1 MASVDRNTFN
11 GLAKMTDVNAGGH
24 SELDPF
30 NGVFVFGMDAF
41 PAFAMVSQSAMKNQT
56 IDGGYG
62 RAFNAGRGLV
72 GEGGDTGP
80 GVVGI
85 AGSVIARPFKDSPRI
100 LWEGPFPGQGW
111 RAGVVGFGADPGA
124 RGERGGGGDAVGVLG
139 FAEKSLGI
147 WGASTAMPG
156 VFGSSSAHCGV
167 YGWSQTTGVIG
178 DGKSGQCGVEGF
190 GNSYG
195 VYGHVNYSNPNPDGI
210 GVFGVAGIDLDNLDS
225 YTGRAGVFVGPVE
238 VHADLTVLGNQVV
251 WGTKSAAAKHTD
263 GSYRLLYCVE
273 SAESQFEDFGEA
285 RLSKGR
291 AKVRLDRDFAA
302 VADTRHYH
310 VFLTAYGD
318 SNGLYVANRTAQGFE
333 VREQGGGTSGVRF
346 SYRVV
351 AKRKHVTTKRFQKIK
366 MPTKPKLPASMA
378 PPETDVESLR
388 AGTKRAARTKQ
399 TKR

>member
-1 MASVDRNTFN
+1 MASVDRDTFN

-30 NGVFVFGMDAF
+30 DGVFVFGMDAF

-85 AGSVIARPFKDSPRI
+85 AGDVIARPFKDTPRT

-124 RGERGGGGDAVGVLG
+124 RGERGAGNAVGVLG
-139 FAEKSLGI
+139 FAEKSHGV

-156 VFGSSSAHCGV
+156 VFGTASRHAGV
-167 YGWSQTTGVIG
+167 YGWSEATAVVG
-178 DGKSGQCGVEGF
+178 DGNSGQIGVEGS
-190 GNSYG
+190 GNTWG
-195 VYGHVNYSNPNPDGI
+195 VYGHVNYANPNADGA
-210 GVFGVAGIDLDNLDS
+210 GVFGAAAIDLGGGPPV
-225 YTGRAGVFVGPVE
+225 GRAGVFVGPVD
-238 VHADLTVLGNQVV
+238 VIGDLTCTGDWVA
-251 WGTKSAAAKHTD
+251 WGTKAAAAKHTD
-263 GSYRLLYCVE
+263 GSHRLLYCVE
-273 SAESQFEDFGEA
+273 SPESQFEDFGEA
-285 RLSKGR
+285 RLVKGR
-291 AKVRLDRDFAA
+291 ADVRLDRDFAA

-310 VFLTAYGD
+310 VFLTPYGD
-318 SNGLYVANRTAQGFE
+318 SNGLYVSNRNRNGFQ

-346 SYRVV
+346 SYRIV
-351 AKRKHVTTKRFQKIK
+351 AKRKHVTVKRFQKVT
-366 MPTKPKLPASMA
+366 PPNRPKIPKSMA
-378 PPETDVESLR
+378 RPELDLKGIG
-388 AGTKRAARTKQ
+388 AGATRSAKNQRSKR
-399 TKR
+399 

>member
-30 NGVFVFGMDAF
+30 DGVFVFSMDAF
-41 PAFAMVSQSAMKNQT
+41 PAFAMVSRSAMKNQT

-85 AGSVIARPFKDSPRI
+85 AGNVIARPFKDTPRT

-124 RGERGGGGDAVGVLG
+124 RGERGAGDAVGVLG
-139 FAEKSLGI
+139 LAEKSLGV

-178 DGKSGQCGVEGF
+178 NGNAGQIGVEGF
-190 GNSYG
+190 GNTWG
-195 VYGHVNYSNPNPDGI
+195 VYGHVNYSNPNPG
-210 GVFGVAGIDLDNLDS
+210 GVGVCGAAAMDLADPGN
-225 YTGRAGVFVGPVE
+225 YTGIAGMFIGPVE

-318 SNGLYVANRTAQGFE
+318 SNGLYVTNRTAQGFE
-333 VREQGGGTSGVRF
+333 VREQGSGTSGVRF

-366 MPTKPKLPASMA
+366 KPATPKLPASMA
-378 PPETDVESLR
+378 APETDVESLR
-388 AGTKRAARTKQ
+388 AGAKRAAQTKQ

>member
-30 NGVFVFGMDAF
+30 DGVFVFGMDAF

-85 AGSVIARPFKDSPRI
+85 AGNVIARPFKDTPRT

-124 RGERGGGGDAVGVLG
+124 RGERGGGGNAVGVLG
-139 FAEKSLGI
+139 HAEKSVGV
-147 WGASTAMPG
+147 WGRSTALPG
-156 VFGSSSAHCGV
+156 VLGTATAHAGV
-167 YGWSQTTGVIG
+167 YGAAPIGVVG
-178 DGKSGQCGVEGF
+178 DGSGGWVGVEGIS
-190 GNSYG
+190 GSQYG
-195 VYGHVNYSNPNPDGI
+195 VYGHVDYKSPSDSMV
-210 GVFGVAGIDLDNLDS
+210 GVFGAAAVDLGGGNPV
-225 YTGRAGVFVGPVE
+225 GRAGVFVGPVDI
-238 VHADLTVLGNQVV
+238 VDGDLRLDGNLVL
-251 WGTKSAAAKHTD
+251 WGTKSVAAKHTD
-263 GSYRLLYCVE
+263 GTHRLLYCVE
-273 SAESQFEDFGEA
+273 SPESQFEDFGEA
-285 RLSKGR
+285 QLVKGA
-291 AKVRLDRDFAA
+291 AKVKLDRDFAG

-310 VFLTAYGD
+310 VFLTPYGD
-318 SNGLYVANRTAQGFE
+318 SKGLYVSARSRNGFV
-333 VREQGGGTSGVRF
+333 VREQGGGKSRLRF

-351 AKRKHVTTKRFQKIK
+351 AKRKHVATKRFQKVTRPK
-366 MPTKPKLPASMA
+366 TPKLP
-378 PPETDVESLR
+378 TSLQR
-388 AGTKRAARTKQ
+388 PDIDIQSGKAAAGRRGRSKRS
-399 TKR
+399 KR

>member
-30 NGVFVFGMDAF
+30 DGVFVFGMDAF

-85 AGSVIARPFKDSPRI
+85 AGNVIARPFKDTPRT

-139 FAEKSLGI
+139 HAEKSVGV
-147 WGASTAMPG
+147 WGRSTALPG
-156 VFGSSSAHCGV
+156 VLGTATAHAGV
-167 YGWSQTTGVIG
+167 YGAGPLGVVG
-178 DGKSGQCGVEGF
+178 DGTGGWIGVEGIS
-190 GNSYG
+190 GSQYG
-195 VYGHVNYSNPNPDGI
+195 VYGHVDYKNTSDDMV
-210 GVFGVAGIDLDNLDS
+210 GVFGAAAVNVPNWES
-225 YTGRAGVFVGPVE
+225 YTGRAGVFVGPVD
-238 VHADLTVLGNQVV
+238 VIGNLTVTGDQVV
-251 WGTKSAAAKHTD
+251 WGTKSAAARHTD
-263 GSYRLLYCVE
+263 GTHRLLYCVE
-273 SAESQFEDFGEA
+273 SPESQFEDFGEA
-285 RLSKGR
+285 QLVKGA
-291 AKVRLDRDFAA
+291 AKVKLDRDFAG

-310 VFLTAYGD
+310 VFLTPYGD
-318 SNGLYVANRTAQGFE
+318 SRGLYVSARSRNGFV
-333 VREQGGGTSGVRF
+333 VREQGGGKSRLRF

-351 AKRKHVTTKRFQKIK
+351 AKRKHVATKRFQKVTRPK
-366 MPTKPKLPASMA
+366 TPKLPTSLQR
-378 PPETDVESLR
+378 PDIDVQPRKTAAGGR
-388 AGTKRAARTKQ
+388 AKSKRS
-399 TKR
+399 KR